1 MVLWKNCHALEQFST
16 VQNSYYVINK
26 TFFILHFL
34 IFSFLMVLMLTLL
47 KEIELDNRSLMF
59 LCFLYKGTIKYSS
72 CMINVQMEL

>member
-16 VQNSYYVINK
+16 VQNSYYVVNK
-26 TFFILHFL
+26 TF
-34 IFSFLMVLMLTLL
+34 FSFLMVLMLTLL
-47 KEIELDNRSLMF
+47 KEIELDNRSLIF